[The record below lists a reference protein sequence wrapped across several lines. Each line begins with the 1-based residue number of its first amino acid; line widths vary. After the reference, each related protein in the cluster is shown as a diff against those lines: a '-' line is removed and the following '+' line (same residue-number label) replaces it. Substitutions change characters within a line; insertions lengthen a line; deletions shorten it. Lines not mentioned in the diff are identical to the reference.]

1 MVGPVVVVRGEAS
14 VEGPPDLAT
23 LSVTVHRGGS
33 SAEKVRAELAHASAA
48 LGVAVE
54 PFRAGLASSGT
65 SGLHVGPVL
74 PHGESRRTTYRGSYG
89 ISLVVRDFDVLAP
102 LVTAL
107 AEQTGAQIDGPWW
120 SLDPQSPLPRQ
131 ARLAAV
137 EDARRRAEDYA
148 EAFRA
153 TVVDVLEIS
162 DLDGGGGAPSA
173 RGFAMARGG
182 PVVDVSFEPAT
193 QTVTGQVTVRF
204 AMSPAALAAPL
215 NG

>member
-23 LSVTVHRGGS
+23 LAVTVHRSGG
-33 SAEKVRAELAHASAA
+33 SAEKVRSELAQASAA
-48 LGVAVE
+48 LVGAVE
-54 PFRAGLASSGT
+54 PYRAGLASSGT

-74 PHGESRRTTYRGSYG
+74 PYGESRRTSYRGSYG
-89 ISLVVRDFDVLAP
+89 MSLVVRDFDVLAP
-102 LVTAL
+102 LVTVL
-107 AEQTGAQIDGPWW
+107 AEQAGAQIDGPWW

-148 EAFRA
+148 AAFGA

-162 DLDGGGGAPSA
+162 DLDGGAPSA
-173 RGFAMARGG
+173 QAFAMARGG
-182 PVVDVSFEPAT
+182 PATAVSFEPAR
-193 QTVTGQVTVRF
+193 QTATGQVTVRF
-204 AMSPAALAAPL
+204 AMSPAALAAP
-215 NG
+215 GHG